1 MLSTLYRCGRL
12 SMYYLRLLISFIR
25 LSAQEELAYR
35 ANFLISLL
43 YALLNLGTSVLAM
56 IVLFDGL
63 FQMARYPV
71 GLYPGWVRLMLT
83 WIFSIGIMT
92 TVPAEALS
100 GRLPIVMLAASVLLA
115 FLLVMGASVVF
126 QVGLRRYASA
136 SS

>member
-1 MLSTLYRCGRL
+1 
-12 SMYYLRLLISFIR
+12 MYYLRLLIFFIR